1 MCAIS
6 GWLRYDSASDFKLFE
21 SFAKSLAAKS
31 AVRGRDSFGITIAD
45 TEGHIREYKA
55 TTLDTRFEL
64 SSNDYIAI
72 SNNRAEPT
80 TEWVVQKTIDT
91 VQPYCYKGLYAV
103 HNGTI
108 ANDKDYD
115 YEHTIDSEV
124 IPYAVVNGKFDTLI
138 GSMAIAMFKN
148 DDSEVVANG
157 VSIDR
162 RKLYLYKNYRPITV
176 AHIPALGVYAFTSLK
191 STMDEVCNELHLEY
205 VEIEFPHYS
214 MLEVSSSGCKLV
226 YRDPKIGDSKGIVV
240 LSGGLDS
247 TTSAQIACM
256 AHDSVVLAH
265 FHYGCRAE
273 ERETIAVKEI
283 YKHLKAAFPH
293 KDIRL
298 EFFDLSFIKNLG
310 GNALTDHTMEVA
322 AGEAGAEFAHEW
334 VPFRN
339 GVMVSLIAA
348 YCDRYKIGNIYTGAN
363 LEEAGA
369 YGDNEEEFYIHFNKI
384 LQIGNNAR
392 PVIVNPLD
400 KMMKHEIVKYALEI
414 GAPIHLSW
422 SCYKGGEV
430 ACGDCGP
437 CYLRQKAFK
446 MNGLKDM
453 VPYELPMP

>member
-6 GWLRYDSASDFKLFE
+6 GWLRYDHANDPNLFGA
-21 SFAKSLAAKS
+21 FTRLLAEKS
-31 AVRGRDSFGITIAD
+31 AVRGRDSFGIALVD
-45 TEGHIREYKA
+45 TNNKVREYKA

-64 SSNDYIAI
+64 SENDFIAI

-80 TEWVVQKTIDT
+80 TEWVVEKTIDT
-91 VQPYCYKGLYAV
+91 VQPYNYKNVYAV

-124 IPYAVVNGKFDTLI
+124 IPYAIANGKFDTLV

-148 DDSEVVANG
+148 DDSEVSVHG
-157 VSIDR
+157 VKLI
-162 RKLYLYKNYRPITV
+162 KNNLYLYKNYRPTTLV
-176 AHIPALGVYAFTSLK
+176 HIPELGIYAFTSLK
-191 STMDEVCNELHLEY
+191 STMDEVCEELNLEY
-205 VEIEFPHYS
+205 AEVEFPHYS
-214 MLEVSSSGCKLV
+214 MVEVSRNGCRLV
-226 YRDPKIGDSKGIVV
+226 YREPSVGQDKGIVV

-256 AHDSVVLAH
+256 KHQSVVLAH

-273 ERETIAVKEI
+273 ERETQAVKEI
-283 YKHLKAAFPH
+283 YKHLKDAFPE

-310 GNALTDHTMEVA
+310 GNALTDHSMEVA
-322 AGEAGAEFAHEW
+322 TGEAGAEFAHEW

-348 YCDRYKIGNIYTGAN
+348 YCDRYKIGSIYTGAN

-369 YGDNEEEFYIHFNKI
+369 YGDNEEEFYIHFNKV

-414 GAPIHLSW
+414 KAPIHLSW
-422 SCYKGGEV
+422 SCYKGGHIH
-430 ACGDCGP
+430 CGDCGP
-437 CYLRQKAFK
+437 CYLRKKAFK
-446 MNGLKDM
+446 MNGLKD
-453 VPYELPMP
+453 VIDYEI